1 MHQLESVSKPLVAL
15 HNVWLPPVETP
26 TKPPSTCE
34 YMHVDISPNWCPLC
48 TSGPSNSEFSIREFK
63 VSWFSILYSLKSVR
77 SLSYSLKLVHS
88 LSQRFLSQFI
98 LSLKLSASPLRELTQ
113 GCGWPLIFPLFSQV
127 VLHGS
132 VQILARC
139 YSYCARLTPPC
150 PVRRIVLIVLVQQ
163 HSSPSWIH

>member
-63 VSWFSILYSLKSVR
+63 VSWFSIRYSLKSVR

-98 LSLKLSASPLRELTQ
+98 LYPIEFKVVCVPIAGVDTGLWLT
-113 GCGWPLIFPLFSQV
+113 PDFPLVFSRWGKKCV
-127 VLHGS
+127 GS
-132 VQILARC
+132 KNIFNINGVNAWESHDYR
-139 YSYCARLTPPC
+139 SLTEE
-150 PVRRIVLIVLVQQ
+150 VRSIFTII
-163 HSSPSWIH
+163 PY